1 MSVGTNKERL
11 EQNNE
16 KLTEIKDKV
25 ERLPDSVN
33 TENANAMP
41 EDILEDKLAYGRG
54 QEIRGTM
61 KNLGNVNVEPN
72 INDEST
78 IAQNGYV
85 SSVIVPS
92 IKTSI
97 ELNSKYAITG
107 NYSSAGPNATSVS
120 GSVATTIGNG
130 VLAFIM
136 TREEIDL
143 TSEGWT
149 HIGHNNLVTTEGWLQ
164 YLYVY
169 GKVATE
175 ETTTLTLSG
184 GNMRRAITL
193 LALNTPNLPECV
205 YNQVFN
211 EMTNQYL
218 IGDVKTDD
226 IVTST
231 QFWSSGSGPWYGM
244 SLTGVSATKYYTAG
258 TEDRLNVFKV
268 NSGHNSVYINT
279 GGIDSQITVM
289 ILRYPEALNSEY
301 IRANTKIL
309 DVVGTFTSDATATAN
324 DILEGKTAYV
334 NGEKITG
341 VLVIKDYN
349 VKISVDSS
357 ITSFKFI
364 DRLTTIDFSDIDM
377 SNITNMASSFE
388 GIPSDFEIIGLDTS
402 NVTNMYRMFYE
413 CSNLTSIPALDMSK
427 VSTAHYMFYGCS
439 KLKEI
444 PELDTSLVSS
454 FSNMFSGCKTITKI
468 PLLNTSNSTNF
479 NNAFRYCINLTTIP
493 DIDLSSASDIGYMF
507 YECNNLEKIPKFDT
521 ARLSVV
527 EFAFYGCKTITEIPP
542 LNTENVTSFRDTFSR
557 CTSITSIPELNTS
570 NATSMY
576 NTFQNCL
583 SLTAIPQLD
592 TSKVTTMYFM
602 FAYCSSL
609 ITVPQLD
616 TSSVTGT
623 GMKNMFSGCTSL
635 SDESLNNILAMCTN
649 ATKITSNKALKYIG
663 LTSDQATRCTTLS
676 NYQAFLDAGWTTGY

>member
-1 MSVGTNKERL
+1 MSTGNDKERL
-11 EQNNE
+11 EQNTQ
-16 KLTEIKDKV
+16 KLEEIKTV
-25 ERLPDSVN
+25 ISNLPD
-33 TENANAMP
+33 TLDA
-41 EDILEDKLAYGRG
+41 
-54 QEIRGTM
+54 
-61 KNLGNVNVEPN
+61 
-72 INDEST
+72 
-78 IAQNGYV
+78 
-85 SSVIVPS
+85 
-92 IKTSI
+92 
-97 ELNSKYAITG
+97 
-107 NYSSAGPNATSVS
+107 NATSKDIVLGKSAYVAGAKINGIVNELQS
-120 GSVATTIGNG
+120 GQSSSN
-130 VLAFIM
+130 
-136 TREEIDL
+136 
-143 TSEGWT
+143 
-149 HIGHNNLVTTEGWLQ
+149 
-164 YLYVY
+164 
-169 GKVATE
+169 
-175 ETTTLTLSG
+175 TTTSDMLNETKLSYTYPSDIL
-184 GNMRRAITL
+184 NRKNSIIEFE
-193 LALNTPNLPECV
+193 LNTTDVGEALGITPEK
-205 YNQVFN
+205 
-211 EMTNQYL
+211 
-218 IGDVKTDD
+218 IVKGNTICQID
-226 IVTST
+226 
-231 QFWSSGSGPWYGM
+231 G
-244 SLTGVSATKYYTAG
+244 TA
-258 TEDRLNVFKV
+258 EL
-268 NSGHNSVYINT
+268 
-279 GGIDSQITVM
+279 GID
-289 ILRYPEALNSEY
+289 
-301 IRANTKIL
+301 
-309 DVVGTFTSDATATAN
+309 TSDATATAN

-402 NVTNMYRMFYE
+402 NVTNMYRMFYG

-527 EFAFYGCKTITEIPP
+527 EFAFYGCETITEIPP

-576 NTFQNCL
+576 DTFQNCS

-592 TSKVTTMYFM
+592 TSKVTTMYYM

-623 GMKNMFSGCTSL
+623 GMKNMFTGCTSL

-649 ATKITSNKALKYIG
+649 AVKITSNKTLKYIG
-663 LTSDQATRCTTLS
+663 LTSDQATRCQGLS